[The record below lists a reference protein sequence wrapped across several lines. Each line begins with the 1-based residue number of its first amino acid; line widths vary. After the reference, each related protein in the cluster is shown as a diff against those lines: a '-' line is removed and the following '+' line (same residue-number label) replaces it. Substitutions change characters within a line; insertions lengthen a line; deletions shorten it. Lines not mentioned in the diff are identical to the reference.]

1 MTELTFTNNISNIM
15 TAMSHNTNCILQI
28 LLNSRII
35 LLIACML
42 IIIGY
47 LLMSGDGTTEQAFN
61 PDVFS
66 TRRIVVAPML
76 CLAGYLLVVVGILRR
91 K

>member
-1 MTELTFTNNISNIM
+1 
-15 TAMSHNTNCILQI
+15 MSHNTNRILQV

-35 LLIACML
+35 RLIACML

>member
-1 MTELTFTNNISNIM
+1 M
-15 TAMSHNTNCILQI
+15 TAMSHNTNRILQI

-47 LLMSGDGTTEQAFN
+47 LLMSGDGTTKQAFN

>member
-1 MTELTFTNNISNIM
+1 
-15 TAMSHNTNCILQI
+15 MSHNTNRILQI

-76 CLAGYLLVVVGILRR
+76 CLAGYLLVVVG
-91 K
+91 

>member
-1 MTELTFTNNISNIM
+1 
-15 TAMSHNTNCILQI
+15 MSHNTNRILQI

-66 TRRIVVAPML
+66 MRRIVVAPML

>member
-1 MTELTFTNNISNIM
+1 
-15 TAMSHNTNCILQI
+15 MSHNTNRILQI

-91 K
+91 KYMALMTSPRKGTKLYP

>member
-1 MTELTFTNNISNIM
+1 
-15 TAMSHNTNCILQI
+15 MSHNPNCILQI

>member
-1 MTELTFTNNISNIM
+1 
-15 TAMSHNTNCILQI
+15 MSHNTNRILQI

-61 PDVFS
+61 SDVFS

>member
-1 MTELTFTNNISNIM
+1 
-15 TAMSHNTNCILQI
+15 MSHNTNRILQI
-28 LLNSRII
+28 LLNSRIL

>member
-1 MTELTFTNNISNIM
+1 MP
-15 TAMSHNTNCILQI
+15 HNTNHILQI

>member
-1 MTELTFTNNISNIM
+1 
-15 TAMSHNTNCILQI
+15 MSHNTNRILQI
-28 LLNSRII
+28 I
-35 LLIACML
+35 LIIACML

-66 TRRIVVAPML
+66 TCRIVVAPML

>member
-1 MTELTFTNNISNIM
+1 M
-15 TAMSHNTNCILQI
+15 TAMSHNTNRILQI

-47 LLMSGDGTTEQAFN
+47 LLMSGDSTTEQAFN

>member
-1 MTELTFTNNISNIM
+1 M